1 MNLWSHRFSQNL
13 NKKLS
18 RFLPSLHRAEILTIF
33 CSYFGRNDDFINSL
47 WNCLTF
53 TFYMISFYARKLVIF
68 VFLSSCL
75 LAKTNFIGIALGN
88 NLHGPIIVSQE
99 FSFLRHDQIKEMKIE
114 AWILLLVV
122 ISLVSYAIHDVIAYS
137 EVPNRRACSLRFFR
151 FSFYAVRNFSPCSL
165 INLLSKTKNSTLLVY

>member
-1 MNLWSHRFSQNL
+1 MSLWSHGFSQNV

-18 RFLPSLHRAEILTIF
+18 EFLPGVVRAEILTFF

-99 FSFLRHDQIKEMKIE
+99 FSFLRHE
-114 AWILLLVV
+114 AWPDKRNEDWSLNSFIGCYIISKLRNTWRHCVV
-122 ISLVSYAIHDVIAYS
+122 FDDKVAH
-137 EVPNRRACSLRFFR
+137 
-151 FSFYAVRNFSPCSL
+151 
-165 INLLSKTKNSTLLVY
+165 KN